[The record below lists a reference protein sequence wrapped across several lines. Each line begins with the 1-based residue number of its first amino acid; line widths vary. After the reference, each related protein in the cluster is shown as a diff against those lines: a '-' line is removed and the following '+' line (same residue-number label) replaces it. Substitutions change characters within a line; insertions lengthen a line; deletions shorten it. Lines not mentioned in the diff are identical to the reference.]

1 MDKKKKLFDKAK
13 EAISNT
19 EKLKNIVSKSADK
32 LKSIASE
39 SSEWKE
45 LRSKI
50 SLFIRMI
57 QVQISGE
64 YKAFSNSSLF
74 LIVFA
79 LIYFITPVDALPD
92 VIPAVGF
99 TDDASVLYMIYRKLN
114 KDVEAFLKWSGQ
126 NK

>member
-13 EAISNT
+13 QAISNT

>member
-1 MDKKKKLFDKAK
+1 MDKKKKILNKAK
-13 EAISNT
+13 ETISNT
-19 EKLKNIVSKSADK
+19 EKLRNVVSKAAAK

-50 SLFIRMI
+50 SLLIRMV

-64 YKAFSNSSLF
+64 YKAFSNSSLL

-79 LIYFITPVDALPD
+79 LIYFITPIDALPD